1 MKVYNKIKYDVYKV
15 YVSLKFIIYNVA
27 VKLYTIYT
35 IYI

>member
-1 MKVYNKIKYDVYKV
+1 MKVHNKIKYDIYKV